1 MYSKQYPKY
10 SLQTYIVNHVCL
22 LTEVCILQEVYV
34 GTEMICTVD
43 GLHFNSTYKARVKAY
58 NSSGFGQYSKTLVM
72 QTSESKRCYLT
83 DAHTHTHTHLLL
95 NAVTFNAQGS
105 LSMSVQNNTADFY

>member
-43 GLHFNSTYKARVKAY
+43 GLHFNSTYKARVKAF

-83 DAHTHTHTHLLL
+83 DAHTHTLTIECCH
-95 NAVTFNAQGS
+95 FNAQGS